1 MTSAADRI
9 DEFLSIGGMRK
20 DITFLFISIVSLI
33 LSLTV
38 KDLMPFDPAWIAV
51 VLCGIP
57 ILIES
62 SVGLFLRFDIKA
74 DVLVSIALIASLCI
88 GEIFAAGEV
97 AAIMIIGS
105 LLEDYTAERANRNI
119 SKLIDMKPKTAR
131 IITDGEE
138 RIVDVSEV
146 RTDDLLRVVA
156 GESVPVDGI
165 IVSGTTSID
174 QSMMT
179 GESVPADKTVGDEVL
194 SGTVNQFGVFE
205 MRATKVGEDSSLE
218 RMIRLI
224 EQADADKT
232 PIVRLADSWATWIVI
247 LALWAAVG
255 TFLVTQDWTKAV
267 TVLVVFCP
275 CAFILATPTAVVAS
289 IGNATKHGF
298 LVRSG
303 ASMERLADIDTVTFD
318 KTGTL
323 TCGVPSV
330 SKVRGLSGYS
340 DDEIHRLFAISEK
353 RSEHPLGRAI
363 VRSYDRI
370 TDEPEDFK
378 VIPGR
383 GISCKAE
390 GHDILAGN
398 IALMEE
404 NGVDA
409 DVSTLSE
416 YCSEGEI
423 AVFMSIDGILSG
435 IITLEDVI
443 RDDSTG
449 TIEAIK
455 SLGVR
460 PVLMTGDNEHVA
472 TRIAGAAGITDII
485 PDCLPEDKLNKISE
499 LQSEGSVVCMVGDG
513 INDAPALK
521 KADIGMA
528 MGGIGSDI
536 AIEASD
542 ITLVSDDISQIPH
555 ILALSKKMM
564 RKIKVN
570 LALSMILNITGV
582 ILAMFSVLNPV
593 TAALFHNIGSV
604 FVVVNSALLL
614 VWKSAYDKARDKRT
628 SNPCYDESVQKY
640 TAKNPFLSD

>member
-1 MTSAADRI
+1 MTSLADRI
-9 DEFLSIGGMRK
+9 EDALAFGGIRK
-20 DITFLFISIVSLI
+20 DIILLAISAVSLV
-33 LSLTV
+33 LSLSA
-38 KDLMPFDPAWIAV
+38 KDSFPFDPAWVAV
-51 VLCGIP
+51 FLCGIP

-74 DVLVSIALIASLCI
+74 DVLVSIALIASLCL
-88 GEIFAAGEV
+88 GEIFAAGEI
-97 AAIMIIGS
+97 AAIMIIGA

-131 IITDGEE
+131 IIADGEE
-138 RIVDVSEV
+138 KMINADEV
-146 RTDDLLRVVA
+146 REGDILRVVA
-156 GESVPVDGI
+156 GESIPVDGVI
-165 IVSGTTSID
+165 ISGTTSID

-179 GESVPADKTVGDEVL
+179 GESVPVDKTVGDEVM

-205 MRATKVGEDSSLE
+205 MKAVKSAEDSSLE
-218 RMIRLI
+218 RMITLI

-232 PIVRLADSWATWIVI
+232 PIVRMADSWATWIV
-247 LALWAAVG
+247 LFALWAAIG
-255 TFLVTQDWTKAV
+255 TYIVTLDFTRAV

-303 ASMERLADIDTVTFD
+303 ASMERLAEADTITFD

-323 TCGVPSV
+323 TCGIPTV
-330 SKVRGLSGYS
+330 SAVKGLSEYS
-340 DDEIHRLFAISEK
+340 DEEVHRIFAIAEK

-363 VRSYDRI
+363 VRSYEGKVD
-370 TDEPEDFK
+370 DPEDFT

-383 GISCKAE
+383 GVSCMVE
-390 GHDILAGN
+390 GHRILAGN
-398 IALMEE
+398 PALMRE
-404 NGVDA
+404 N
-409 DVSTLSE
+409 DVETTTLSD
-416 YCSEGEI
+416 YCREGEI
-423 AVFMSIDGILSG
+423 TVFLSVDGKLAG
-435 IITLEDVI
+435 LATLEDVI
-443 RDDSTG
+443 RVDCRETVDRIRG
-449 TIEAIK
+449 
-455 SLGVR
+455 LDVR
-460 PVLMTGDNEHVA
+460 PLLMTGDNEHVA
-472 TRIAGAAGITDII
+472 SRIADAAGITDVI
-485 PDCLPEDKLNKISE
+485 PNCLPEDKLNRISE
-499 LQSEGSVVCMVGDG
+499 LQSDGAVVCMVGDG

-536 AIEASD
+536 AIETSD

-564 RKIKVN
+564 WKIKVN

-582 ILAMFSVLNPV
+582 ILAMFAVLNPIS
-593 TAALFHNIGSV
+593 AALFHNVGSV

-614 VWKSAYDKARDKRT
+614 GWRSSFSDSRTEKTGIKSEK
-628 SNPCYDESVQKY
+628 NISVS
-640 TAKNPFLSD
+640 L

>member
-1 MTSAADRI
+1 MTSLADRI
-9 DEFLSIGGMRK
+9 EDALAFGGIRK
-20 DITFLFISIVSLI
+20 DIILLAISAVSLV
-33 LSLTV
+33 LSLSA
-38 KDLMPFDPAWIAV
+38 KDSFPFDPAWVAV
-51 VLCGIP
+51 FLCGIP

-74 DVLVSIALIASLCI
+74 DVLVSIALIASLCL

-97 AAIMIIGS
+97 AAIMIIGA

-131 IITDGEE
+131 IIADGEE
-138 RIVDVSEV
+138 KMINAYEV
-146 RTDDLLRVVA
+146 RERDILRVVA
-156 GESVPVDGI
+156 GESIPVDGVI
-165 IVSGTTSID
+165 ISGTTSID

-179 GESVPADKTVGDEVL
+179 GESVPVDKTVGDEVM

-205 MRATKVGEDSSLE
+205 MKAVKSAEDSSLE
-218 RMIRLI
+218 RMITLI

-232 PIVRLADSWATWIVI
+232 PIVRMADSWATWIV
-247 LALWAAVG
+247 LFALWAAIG
-255 TFLVTQDWTKAV
+255 TYIVTLDFTRAV

-303 ASMERLADIDTVTFD
+303 ASMERLAEADTITFD

-323 TCGVPSV
+323 TCGIPTV
-330 SKVRGLSGYS
+330 SAVKGLSEYS
-340 DDEIHRLFAISEK
+340 DEEVHRIFAIAEK

-363 VRSYDRI
+363 VRSYEGKVD
-370 TDEPEDFK
+370 DPEDFT

-383 GISCKAE
+383 GVSCMVE
-390 GHDILAGN
+390 GHRILAGN
-398 IALMEE
+398 PALMRE
-404 NGVDA
+404 N
-409 DVSTLSE
+409 DVETTTLSD
-416 YCSEGEI
+416 YCHEGEI
-423 AVFMSIDGILSG
+423 TVFLSVDGKLAG
-435 IITLEDVI
+435 LATLEDVI
-443 RDDSTG
+443 RVDCRETVDRIRG
-449 TIEAIK
+449 LDVR
-455 SLGVR
+455 SL
-460 PVLMTGDNEHVA
+460 LMTGDNEHVA
-472 TRIAGAAGITDII
+472 SRIATAAGITDVI
-485 PDCLPEDKLNKISE
+485 PNCLPEDKLNRISE
-499 LQSEGSVVCMVGDG
+499 LQSDGAVVCMVGDG

-536 AIEASD
+536 AIETSD

-564 RKIKVN
+564 WKIKVN
-570 LALSMILNITGV
+570 LALSMMLNITGV
-582 ILAMFSVLNPV
+582 ILAMFAVLNPV
-593 TAALFHNIGSV
+593 SAALFHNVGSV

-614 VWKSAYDKARDKRT
+614 GWRSSFSDSRTEKAGIKSEK
-628 SNPCYDESVQKY
+628 NISVS
-640 TAKNPFLSD
+640 L

>member
-1 MTSAADRI
+1 MSSTADRI
-9 DEFLSIGGMRK
+9 EGFLEIGGMKK
-20 DITFLFISIVSLI
+20 DVGFLAISIAALV
-33 LSLTV
+33 LSLTM
-38 KDLMPFDPAWIAV
+38 KDQLPFDPAWVAV

-97 AAIMIIGS
+97 AAIMIIGA

-119 SKLIDMKPKTAR
+119 SRLIDMKPKTAR
-131 IITDGEE
+131 VISDGEE
-138 RIVDVSEV
+138 RIVSVSEV
-146 RTDDLLRVVA
+146 KTGDVLRVVA

-165 IVSGTTSID
+165 ILNGTTSID

-179 GESVPADKTVGDEVL
+179 GESIPADKTIGDEVL

-224 EQADADKT
+224 EETDADKT
-232 PIVRLADSWATWIVI
+232 PIVRLADSWATWIVL
-247 LALWAAVG
+247 LALWAAIG
-255 TFLVTQDWTKAV
+255 TFIVTQEWTRAV

-275 CAFILATPTAVVAS
+275 CAFILATPTAVVAA

-303 ASMERLADIDTVTFD
+303 ASMEVMAEADTISFD

-323 TCGVPSV
+323 TCGIPAVSSV
-330 SKVRGLSGYS
+330 KGLSGFG
-340 DDEIHRLFAISEK
+340 DDDIRRLFAITEK
-353 RSEHPLGRAI
+353 QSEHPLGKAI
-363 VRSYDRI
+363 VRSYDKPI
-370 TDEPEDFK
+370 DDPEEFR

-383 GISCKAE
+383 GVSCRAE
-390 GHDILAGN
+390 GHGILAGN
-398 IALMEE
+398 MALMKE
-404 NGVDA
+404 NGVTAEIGD
-409 DVSTLSE
+409 LSD
-416 YCSEGEI
+416 YCREGEI
-423 AVFMSIDGILSG
+423 SVLMSIDGILAG
-435 IITLEDVI
+435 IAVLEDVI
-443 RDDSTG
+443 RDDSAETVG
-449 TIEAIK
+449 RIK
-455 SLGVR
+455 TLDVK

-472 TRIAGAAGITDII
+472 ERIAAAAGITDVI
-485 PDCLPEDKLNKISE
+485 PNCLPEDKLNRISE
-499 LQSEGSVVCMVGDG
+499 LQSGGSVVCMVGDG

-521 KADIGMA
+521 KADIGIA

-555 ILALSKKMM
+555 MLALSKKMM

-570 LALSMILNITGV
+570 ILISMILNITGV
-582 ILAMFSVLNPV
+582 VLAMFAVLNPIS
-593 TAALFHNIGSV
+593 AALFHNIGSV

-614 VWKSAYDKARDKRT
+614 GWKSSFDR
-628 SNPCYDESVQKY
+628 S
-640 TAKNPFLSD
+640 AKEKVSRSSKEPLAS

>member
-1 MTSAADRI
+1 MSSVADRI
-9 DEFLSIGGMRK
+9 EELLSIGGMKK
-20 DITFLFISIVSLI
+20 DITFLAVSIVSLV

-38 KDLMPFDPAWIAV
+38 KDQLPFDPAWIAV
-51 VLCGIP
+51 ILCGIP

-97 AAIMIIGS
+97 AAIMIIGA

-119 SKLIDMKPKTAR
+119 GKLMDMKPKTAR

-138 RIVDVSEV
+138 RIVSVTEV
-146 RTDDLLRVVA
+146 KVGDILRVVA
-156 GESVPVDGI
+156 GESVPVDGVI
-165 IVSGTTSID
+165 LRGTTSID

-224 EQADADKT
+224 EEADADKT
-232 PIVRLADSWATWIVI
+232 PIVRLADSWATWIVL
-247 LALWAAVG
+247 LALGAAIG
-255 TFLVTQDWTKAV
+255 TFLVTQEWVRAV

-275 CAFILATPTAVVAS
+275 CAFILATPTAVVAA

-303 ASMERLADIDTVTFD
+303 ASMEALAGVDTITFD

-323 TCGVPSV
+323 TYGIPTV
-330 SKVRGLSGYS
+330 SCVKGLSGYS
-340 DDEIHRLFAISEK
+340 DDDIYRLFAVAEK

-363 VRSYDRI
+363 VRSYGKNAD
-370 TDEPEDFK
+370 DPEDFK

-383 GISCKAE
+383 GVSCRAE
-390 GHDILAGN
+390 CHDILAGN
-398 IALMEE
+398 LVFMED
-404 NGVDA
+404 NGVAA
-409 DVSTLSE
+409 DKNSISE
-416 YCSEGEI
+416 YCREGEI
-423 AVFMSIDGILSG
+423 AVFMSVDGVLSG
-435 IITLEDVI
+435 IVTLEDVI
-443 RDDSTG
+443 RGDSTETVDG
-449 TIEAIK
+449 IK

-472 TRIAGAAGITDII
+472 SRIASAAGIADVI
-485 PDCLPEDKLNKISE
+485 PNCLPEDKLNRISE
-499 LQSEGSVVCMVGDG
+499 LQSDGCRACMVGDG

-521 KADIGMA
+521 KADIGIA

-542 ITLVSDDISQIPH
+542 ITLVSDEISQIPH
-555 ILALSKKMM
+555 MLVLSKKMM
-564 RKIKVN
+564 LKIKVN
-570 LALSMILNITGV
+570 IILSMVLNITGV
-582 ILAMFSVLNPV
+582 VLAMIAVLNPIS
-593 TAALFHNIGSV
+593 AALFHNIGSV

-614 VWKSAYDKARDKRT
+614 GWRSSFDKTEKEKAPRPSAEALV
-628 SNPCYDESVQKY
+628 S
-640 TAKNPFLSD
+640 

>member
-1 MTSAADRI
+1 MSSAADRI
-9 DEFLSIGGMRK
+9 EGFLEIGGMKK
-20 DITFLFISIVSLI
+20 DVAFLAISIAALV

-38 KDLMPFDPAWIAV
+38 KDQLPFDPAWIAV

-97 AAIMIIGS
+97 AAIMIIGA

-119 SKLIDMKPKTAR
+119 GKLIDMKPKTAR
-131 IITDGEE
+131 VISDGGE
-138 RIVDVSEV
+138 RIVSVSEV
-146 RTDDLLRVVA
+146 KTGDVLRVVA

-165 IVSGTTSID
+165 ILNGTTSID
-174 QSMMT
+174 QSMMS

-224 EQADADKT
+224 EEADADRA
-232 PIVRLADSWATWIVI
+232 PIVRLADSWATWIVL
-247 LALWAAVG
+247 LALGAAIG
-255 TFLVTQDWTKAV
+255 TFLVTQEWVRAA

-275 CAFILATPTAVVAS
+275 CAFILATPTAVVAA

-303 ASMERLADIDTVTFD
+303 ASMEVMAEIDTITFD

-323 TCGVPSV
+323 TCGIPSV
-330 SKVRGLSGYS
+330 SGVKGLSGYS
-340 DDEIHRLFAISEK
+340 DDDIYRLFAVAEK
-353 RSEHPLGRAI
+353 QSEHPLGRAI
-363 VRSYDRI
+363 VRSYGRNTGD
-370 TDEPEDFK
+370 PEDFK
-378 VIPGR
+378 VIPGK
-383 GISCKAE
+383 GISCRAE

-398 IALMEE
+398 LALMDE
-404 NGVDA
+404 NGVAA
-409 DVSTLSE
+409 DRNIISG
-416 YCSEGEI
+416 YCREGEI
-423 AVFMSIDGILSG
+423 AVFMSVDGTLSG
-435 IITLEDVI
+435 IIMLEDVI
-443 RDDSTG
+443 RDDSAETVER
-449 TIEAIK
+449 IR
-455 SLGVR
+455 SLSVR

-472 TRIAGAAGITDII
+472 ARIAAAAGITDVI
-485 PDCLPEDKLNKISE
+485 PNCLPEDKLNRVSE
-499 LQSEGSVVCMVGDG
+499 LQSDDCKVCMVGDG
-513 INDAPALK
+513 INDAPALR
-521 KADIGMA
+521 KADIGIA

-555 ILALSKKMM
+555 MLALSKKMM
-564 RKIKVN
+564 GKIKVN
-570 LALSMILNITGV
+570 ILLSMILNITGV
-582 ILAMFSVLNPV
+582 VLAMFAVLNPV
-593 TAALFHNIGSV
+593 SAALFHNIGSV
-604 FVVVNSALLL
+604 LVVVNSALLL
-614 VWKSAYDKARDKRT
+614 GWKSSFDRAAET
-628 SNPCYDESVQKY
+628 SAPRPVP
-640 TAKNPFLSD
+640 AP

>member
-1 MTSAADRI
+1 MTSLADRI
-9 DEFLSIGGMRK
+9 EDALAFGGIRK
-20 DITFLFISIVSLI
+20 DIILLAISAVSLV
-33 LSLTV
+33 LSLSA
-38 KDLMPFDPAWIAV
+38 KDSFPFDPAWVAV
-51 VLCGIP
+51 FLCGIP

-74 DVLVSIALIASLCI
+74 DVLVSIALIASLCL

-97 AAIMIIGS
+97 AAIMIIGA

-131 IITDGEE
+131 IIADGEE
-138 RIVDVSEV
+138 KMINADEV
-146 RTDDLLRVVA
+146 REGDILRVVA
-156 GESVPVDGI
+156 GESIPVDGVI
-165 IVSGTTSID
+165 ISGTTSID

-179 GESVPADKTVGDEVL
+179 GESVPVDKTVGDEVM

-205 MRATKVGEDSSLE
+205 MKAVKSAEDSSLE
-218 RMIRLI
+218 RMITLI

-232 PIVRLADSWATWIVI
+232 PIVRMADSWATWIV
-247 LALWAAVG
+247 LFALWAAIG
-255 TFLVTQDWTKAV
+255 TYIVTLDFTRAV

-303 ASMERLADIDTVTFD
+303 ASMERLAEADTITFD

-323 TCGVPSV
+323 TCGIPTV
-330 SKVRGLSGYS
+330 SAVKGLSEYS
-340 DDEIHRLFAISEK
+340 DEEVHRIFAIAEK

-363 VRSYDRI
+363 VRSYEGKVD
-370 TDEPEDFK
+370 DPEDFT

-383 GISCKAE
+383 GVSCMVE
-390 GHDILAGN
+390 GHRILAGN
-398 IALMEE
+398 PALMRE
-404 NGVDA
+404 N
-409 DVSTLSE
+409 DVETTTLSD
-416 YCSEGEI
+416 YCREGEI
-423 AVFMSIDGILSG
+423 TVFLSVDGKLAG
-435 IITLEDVI
+435 LATLEDVI
-443 RDDSTG
+443 RVDCRETVDRIRG
-449 TIEAIK
+449 
-455 SLGVR
+455 LDVR
-460 PVLMTGDNEHVA
+460 PLLMTGDNEHVA
-472 TRIAGAAGITDII
+472 SRIADAAGITVVI
-485 PDCLPEDKLNKISE
+485 PNCLPEDKLNRISE
-499 LQSEGSVVCMVGDG
+499 LQSDGAVVCMVGDG

-536 AIEASD
+536 AIETSD

-564 RKIKVN
+564 WKIKVN

-582 ILAMFSVLNPV
+582 ILAMFAVLNPIS
-593 TAALFHNIGSV
+593 AALFHNVGSV

-614 VWKSAYDKARDKRT
+614 GWRSSFSDSRTEKAGIKSEK
-628 SNPCYDESVQKY
+628 NISVS
-640 TAKNPFLSD
+640 L

>member
-1 MTSAADRI
+1 MSSAADRI
-9 DEFLSIGGMRK
+9 EEFLEIGGIKK
-20 DITFLFISIVSLI
+20 DITFLAISIVALV

-38 KDLMPFDPAWIAV
+38 KDQLPFDPAWIAV

-62 SVGLFLRFDIKA
+62 SVGLFLGFDIKA

-97 AAIMIIGS
+97 AAIMIIGA

-119 SKLIDMKPKTAR
+119 EKLIDMRPKTAR
-131 IITDGEE
+131 IITGGEE

-146 RTDDLLRVVA
+146 RTGDILRVVA

-165 IVSGTTSID
+165 ITKGTTSID

-179 GESVPADKTVGDEVL
+179 GESIPADKTAGDEVL
-194 SGTVNQFGVFE
+194 SGTVNQFGIFE

-218 RMIRLI
+218 RMITLI
-224 EQADADKT
+224 EQADAGRA
-232 PIVRLADSWATWIVI
+232 PIVRLADSWATWIVL

-255 TFLVTQDWTKAV
+255 TFIVTQDWTRAV

-275 CAFILATPTAVVAS
+275 CAFILATPTAVVAA
-289 IGNATKHGF
+289 IGNATRHGF
-298 LVRSG
+298 LIRSG
-303 ASMERLADIDTVTFD
+303 ATMEKLAEADTITFD

-323 TCGVPSV
+323 TCGIPSV
-330 SKVRGLSGYS
+330 SSVRDLSGYGK
-340 DDEIHRLFAISEK
+340 DDIRRLFAIAEK
-353 RSEHPLGRAI
+353 QSEHPLGKAI
-363 VRSYDRI
+363 VKSYSGAINDP
-370 TDEPEDFK
+370 DDFA

-383 GISCKAE
+383 GISCRAE
-390 GHDILAGN
+390 GHYILAGN
-398 IALMEE
+398 MALMEE
-404 NGVDA
+404 NSVSA
-409 DVSTLSE
+409 DSGTLSD
-416 YCSEGEI
+416 YFHEGEI
-423 AVFMSIDGILSG
+423 TVFMSIDGVLSG
-435 IITLEDVI
+435 IVTLEDTI
-443 RDDSTG
+443 RDDSSE
-449 TIEAIK
+449 TIDRVK
-455 SLGVR
+455 TLDVR

-472 TRIAGAAGITDII
+472 SRIAASAGITDVI
-485 PDCLPEDKLNKISE
+485 PNCLPEDKLNRIAE
-499 LQSEGSVVCMVGDG
+499 LQSNGSVVCMVGDG

-555 ILALSKKMM
+555 VLALSKKMM
-564 RKIKVN
+564 RKIKIN
-570 LALSMILNITGV
+570 IILSMVLNITGV
-582 ILAMFSVLNPV
+582 VLAMFAVLNPV
-593 TAALFHNIGSV
+593 SAALFHNIGSV

-614 VWKSAYDKARDKRT
+614 GWKSSFDKAMTET
-628 SNPCYDESVQKY
+628 SRSAIGPQAS
-640 TAKNPFLSD
+640 

>member
-1 MTSAADRI
+1 MTSLADRI
-9 DEFLSIGGMRK
+9 EDALAFGGIRK
-20 DITFLFISIVSLI
+20 DIILLAISAVSLV
-33 LSLTV
+33 LSLSA
-38 KDLMPFDPAWIAV
+38 KDSFPFDPAWVAV
-51 VLCGIP
+51 FLCGIP

-74 DVLVSIALIASLCI
+74 DVLVSIALIASLCL

-97 AAIMIIGS
+97 AAIMIIGA

-131 IITDGEE
+131 IIADGEE
-138 RIVDVSEV
+138 KMINADEV
-146 RTDDLLRVVA
+146 REGDILRVVA
-156 GESVPVDGI
+156 GESIPVDGVI
-165 IVSGTTSID
+165 ISGTTSID

-179 GESVPADKTVGDEVL
+179 GESVPVDKTVGDEVM

-205 MRATKVGEDSSLE
+205 MKAVKSAEDSSLE
-218 RMIRLI
+218 RMITLI

-232 PIVRLADSWATWIVI
+232 PIVRMADSWATWIV
-247 LALWAAVG
+247 LFALWAAIG
-255 TFLVTQDWTKAV
+255 TYIVTLDFTRAV

-303 ASMERLADIDTVTFD
+303 ASMERLAEADTITFD

-323 TCGVPSV
+323 TCGIPTV
-330 SKVRGLSGYS
+330 SAVKGLSEYS
-340 DDEIHRLFAISEK
+340 DEEVHRIFAIAEK

-363 VRSYDRI
+363 VRSYEGKVD
-370 TDEPEDFK
+370 DPEDFT

-383 GISCKAE
+383 GVSCMVE
-390 GHDILAGN
+390 GHRILAGN
-398 IALMEE
+398 PALMRE
-404 NGVDA
+404 N
-409 DVSTLSE
+409 DVETTTLSD
-416 YCSEGEI
+416 YCREGEI
-423 AVFMSIDGILSG
+423 TVFLSVDGKLAG
-435 IITLEDVI
+435 LATLEDVI
-443 RDDSTG
+443 RVDCRETVDRIRG
-449 TIEAIK
+449 
-455 SLGVR
+455 LDVR
-460 PVLMTGDNEHVA
+460 PLLMTGDNEHVA
-472 TRIAGAAGITDII
+472 SRIADAAGITDVI
-485 PDCLPEDKLNKISE
+485 PNCLPEDKLNRISE
-499 LQSEGSVVCMVGDG
+499 LQSDGAVVCMVGDG

-564 RKIKVN
+564 WKIKVN

-582 ILAMFSVLNPV
+582 ILAMFAVLNPIS
-593 TAALFHNIGSV
+593 AALFHNVGSV

-614 VWKSAYDKARDKRT
+614 GWRSSFSDSRTEKAGIKSEK
-628 SNPCYDESVQKY
+628 NISVS
-640 TAKNPFLSD
+640 L

>member
-1 MTSAADRI
+1 MSSAADRI
-9 DEFLSIGGMRK
+9 EELLSIGGMKK
-20 DITFLFISIVSLI
+20 DITFLAISIVSLV

-38 KDLMPFDPAWIAV
+38 KDQLPFDPAWIAV

-97 AAIMIIGS
+97 AAIMIIGA

-131 IITDGEE
+131 VLSDGEE
-138 RIVDVSEV
+138 RIVSVSEV
-146 RTDDLLRVVA
+146 KAGDILRVVA
-156 GESVPVDGI
+156 GESVPVDGVI
-165 IVSGTTSID
+165 LSGTTSID

-224 EQADADKT
+224 EEADADKT
-232 PIVRLADSWATWIVI
+232 PIVRLADSWATWIVL
-247 LALWAAVG
+247 LALWAAIG
-255 TFLVTQDWTKAV
+255 TFIVTQEWSRAV

-275 CAFILATPTAVVAS
+275 CAFILATPTAVVAA

-303 ASMERLADIDTVTFD
+303 ASMEVMAEADTITFD

-323 TCGVPSV
+323 TFGIPTVSSV
-330 SKVRGLSGYS
+330 KGLSGFDDS
-340 DDEIHRLFAISEK
+340 DVYRLFAVAEK
-353 RSEHPLGRAI
+353 QSEHPLGKAI
-363 VRSYDRI
+363 VRSYDKTIDDPEEFRI
-370 TDEPEDFK
+370 
-378 VIPGR
+378 IPGR
-383 GISCKAE
+383 GVSCKAE
-390 GHDILAGN
+390 GHSILAGN
-398 IALMEE
+398 MALMEE
-404 NGVDA
+404 NGVTAERD
-409 DVSTLSE
+409 SLSD
-416 YCSEGEI
+416 YYREGEI
-423 AVFMSIDGILSG
+423 SVFMSIDGTLAG
-435 IITLEDVI
+435 IAVLEDVI
-443 RDDSTG
+443 RDDSTE
-449 TIEAIK
+449 TVSMIK
-455 SLGVR
+455 SLDVR

-472 TRIAGAAGITDII
+472 ERIAAAAGITDVI
-485 PDCLPEDKLNKISE
+485 PECLPEDKLSRISE

-521 KADIGMA
+521 KADIGIA

-555 ILALSKKMM
+555 MLALSKKMM

-570 LALSMILNITGV
+570 ILLSMILNITGV
-582 ILAMFSVLNPV
+582 VLAMFAVLNPIS
-593 TAALFHNIGSV
+593 AALFHNIGSV

-614 VWKSAYDKARDKRT
+614 GWKSSFDRSMTEKASRSSKEPLV
-628 SNPCYDESVQKY
+628 S
-640 TAKNPFLSD
+640 

>member
-1 MTSAADRI
+1 MSSAADRI
-9 DEFLSIGGMRK
+9 EELLSIGGMKK
-20 DITFLFISIVSLI
+20 DITFLAVSIVSLV

-38 KDLMPFDPAWIAV
+38 KDQLPFDPAWIAV

-62 SVGLFLRFDIKA
+62 SIGLFLRFDIKA
-74 DVLVSIALIASLCI
+74 DVLVSIALIASLYI

-97 AAIMIIGS
+97 AAIMIIGA

-119 SKLIDMKPKTAR
+119 SKLMDMKPKTAR
-131 IITDGEE
+131 VITDGEE
-138 RIVDVSEV
+138 RIVSVSEV
-146 RTDDLLRVVA
+146 KVGDILRVVA
-156 GESVPVDGI
+156 GESIPVDGI
-165 IVSGTTSID
+165 ILNGTTSID

-224 EQADADKT
+224 EEADADKT
-232 PIVRLADSWATWIVI
+232 PIVRLADSWATWIVL
-247 LALWAAVG
+247 LALGAAIG
-255 TFLVTQDWTKAV
+255 TFIVTHEWVRAV

-275 CAFILATPTAVVAS
+275 CAFILATPTAVVAA

-303 ASMERLADIDTVTFD
+303 TSMEVMAGIDTITFD

-323 TCGVPSV
+323 TCGIPAV
-330 SKVRGLSGYS
+330 SRVKGLSGYS
-340 DDEIHRLFAISEK
+340 DDDIYRLFAIAEK
-353 RSEHPLGRAI
+353 QSEHPLGRAI
-363 VRSYDRI
+363 VRSYGKAVD
-370 TDEPEDFK
+370 DPEDFK

-383 GISCKAE
+383 GVSCRTE

-398 IALMEE
+398 MALMEE
-404 NGVDA
+404 NGVSLDSG
-409 DVSTLSE
+409 VLSE

-423 AVFMSIDGILSG
+423 AVLMSVDGVLSG

-443 RDDSTG
+443 REDSTVTVEG
-449 TIEAIK
+449 IR
-455 SLGVR
+455 SLNVR

-472 TRIAGAAGITDII
+472 ARIAAAAGITDVV
-485 PDCLPEDKLNKISE
+485 PNCLPEDKLNRITE
-499 LQSEGSVVCMVGDG
+499 LQSDGCRVCMVGDG

-521 KADIGMA
+521 KADIGIA

-542 ITLVSDDISQIPH
+542 VTLISDEISQIPH
-555 ILALSKKMM
+555 MLALSKRMM
-564 RKIKVN
+564 LKIKVN
-570 LALSMILNITGV
+570 IILSMVLNITGAV
-582 ILAMFSVLNPV
+582 LAMIAVLNPIS
-593 TAALFHNIGSV
+593 AALFHNIGSV

-614 VWKSAYDKARDKRT
+614 GWRSPFDR
-628 SNPCYDESVQKY
+628 SVKER
-640 TAKNPFLSD
+640 ASRSSKEPSVS

>member
-1 MTSAADRI
+1 MTSLADRI
-9 DEFLSIGGMRK
+9 EDALAFGGIRK
-20 DITFLFISIVSLI
+20 DIILLAISAVSLV
-33 LSLTV
+33 LSLSA
-38 KDLMPFDPAWIAV
+38 KDSFPFDPAWVAV
-51 VLCGIP
+51 FLCGIP

-74 DVLVSIALIASLCI
+74 DVLVSIALIASLCL

-97 AAIMIIGS
+97 AAIMIIGA

-131 IITDGEE
+131 IIADGEE
-138 RIVDVSEV
+138 KMINADEV
-146 RTDDLLRVVA
+146 REGDILRVVA
-156 GESVPVDGI
+156 GESIPVDGVI
-165 IVSGTTSID
+165 ISGTTSID

-179 GESVPADKTVGDEVL
+179 GESVPVDKTVGDEVM

-205 MRATKVGEDSSLE
+205 MKAVKSAEDSSLE
-218 RMIRLI
+218 RMITLI

-232 PIVRLADSWATWIVI
+232 PIVRMADSWATWIV
-247 LALWAAVG
+247 LFALWAAIG
-255 TFLVTQDWTKAV
+255 TYIVTLDFTRAV

-303 ASMERLADIDTVTFD
+303 ASMERLAEADTITFD

-323 TCGVPSV
+323 TCGIPTV
-330 SKVRGLSGYS
+330 SAVKGLSEYS
-340 DDEIHRLFAISEK
+340 DEEVHRIFAIAEK

-363 VRSYDRI
+363 VRSYEGKVD
-370 TDEPEDFK
+370 DPEDFT

-383 GISCKAE
+383 GVSCMVE
-390 GHDILAGN
+390 GHRILAGN
-398 IALMEE
+398 PALMRE
-404 NGVDA
+404 N
-409 DVSTLSE
+409 DVETTTLSD
-416 YCSEGEI
+416 YCREGEI
-423 AVFMSIDGILSG
+423 TVFLSVDGKLAG
-435 IITLEDVI
+435 LATLEDVI
-443 RDDSTG
+443 RVDCRETVDRIRG
-449 TIEAIK
+449 
-455 SLGVR
+455 LDVR
-460 PVLMTGDNEHVA
+460 PLLMTGDNEHVA
-472 TRIAGAAGITDII
+472 SRIADAAGITDVI
-485 PDCLPEDKLNKISE
+485 PNCLPEDKLNRISE
-499 LQSEGSVVCMVGDG
+499 LQSDGAVVCMVGDG

-564 RKIKVN
+564 WKIKVN

-582 ILAMFSVLNPV
+582 ILAMFAVLNPIS
-593 TAALFHNIGSV
+593 AALFHNVGSV

-614 VWKSAYDKARDKRT
+614 GWRSSFSDSRTEKTGIKSEK
-628 SNPCYDESVQKY
+628 NISVS
-640 TAKNPFLSD
+640 L

>member
-1 MTSAADRI
+1 MTSLADRI
-9 DEFLSIGGMRK
+9 EDALAFGGIRK
-20 DITFLFISIVSLI
+20 DIILLAISAVSLV
-33 LSLTV
+33 LSLSA
-38 KDLMPFDPAWIAV
+38 KDSFPFDPAWVAV
-51 VLCGIP
+51 FLCGTP

-74 DVLVSIALIASLCI
+74 DVLVSIALIASLCL

-97 AAIMIIGS
+97 AAIMIIGA

-131 IITDGEE
+131 IIADGEE
-138 RIVDVSEV
+138 KMINADEV
-146 RTDDLLRVVA
+146 REGDILRVVA
-156 GESVPVDGI
+156 GESIPVDGVI
-165 IVSGTTSID
+165 ISGTTSID

-179 GESVPADKTVGDEVL
+179 GESVPVDKTVGDEVM

-205 MRATKVGEDSSLE
+205 MKAVKSAEDSSLE
-218 RMIRLI
+218 RMITLI

-232 PIVRLADSWATWIVI
+232 PIVRMADSWATWIV
-247 LALWAAVG
+247 LSALWAAIG
-255 TFLVTQDWTKAV
+255 TYIVTFDFTRAV

-303 ASMERLADIDTVTFD
+303 ASMERLAEADTITFD

-323 TCGVPSV
+323 TCGIPTV
-330 SKVRGLSGYS
+330 SAVKGLSEYS
-340 DDEIHRLFAISEK
+340 DEEVHRIFAIAEK

-363 VRSYDRI
+363 VRSYGGKVD
-370 TDEPEDFK
+370 DPEDFT

-383 GISCKAE
+383 GVSCIVE
-390 GHDILAGN
+390 GHRILAGN
-398 IALMEE
+398 PALMRE
-404 NGVDA
+404 N
-409 DVSTLSE
+409 DVETTTLSD
-416 YCSEGEI
+416 YCREGEI
-423 AVFMSIDGILSG
+423 TVFLSVDGKLAG
-435 IITLEDVI
+435 LATLEDVI
-443 RDDSTG
+443 RVDCRETVDRIRG
-449 TIEAIK
+449 
-455 SLGVR
+455 LDVR
-460 PVLMTGDNEHVA
+460 PLLMTGDNEHVA
-472 TRIAGAAGITDII
+472 SRIADAAGITDVI
-485 PDCLPEDKLNKISE
+485 PNCLPEDKLNRISK
-499 LQSEGSVVCMVGDG
+499 LQSDGAVVCMVGDG

-536 AIEASD
+536 AIETSD

-564 RKIKVN
+564 WKIKVN
-570 LALSMILNITGV
+570 LALSMMLNITGV
-582 ILAMFSVLNPV
+582 ILAMFAVLNPIS
-593 TAALFHNIGSV
+593 AALFHNVGSV

-614 VWKSAYDKARDKRT
+614 GWRSSFSDSRTEKAGIKSEK
-628 SNPCYDESVQKY
+628 NISVS
-640 TAKNPFLSD
+640 L